1 MRRHLLPLAAALA
14 LTAASVVTAL
24 AHAGLEKSEAPA
36 GSYKAVVSVPHG
48 CDGQATHTVRIDL
61 PEGFIGA
68 KPMPKAG
75 WQLAIE
81 KGDYAKPYKL
91 HGREISSGAKAITW
105 SGGDLADDNYDEFV
119 VSGTL
124 AGEPG
129 TALPFIV
136 KQLCADGQVVWDQI
150 AEAGQNPHSL
160 ERPAPVVT
168 IGASTA
174 GGHDGHGGHGDHAAA
189 ASEVTVGDLTV
200 SGYWL
205 KAMLPGQPAG
215 GGYLTVTNKGGEAD
229 RLVAVSTAAAG
240 KSEIHEMS
248 MENDVMKMRQLP
260 EGVEI
265 PAGAT
270 VELKPGGYH
279 LMFMQVTE
287 PFKEGA
293 TVPVTLE
300 FEKAGKVEVAMPVRS
315 ARGGDDHSGH
325 GAHGQ
330 GG

>member
-75 WQLAIE
+75 WQLAIG

-91 HGREISSGAKAITW
+91 HGREISSGARAVTW
-105 SGGDLADDNYDEFV
+105 SGGDLADDQYDEFV

-168 IGASTA
+168 LAAATE

-189 ASEVTVGDLTV
+189 SSEVTAGDLTV

-215 GGYLTVTNKGGEAD
+215 GGYLTVANKGGEAD
-229 RLVAVSTAAAG
+229 RLVAVSTNVAG

-270 VELKPGGYH
+270 V
-279 LMFMQVTE
+279 
-287 PFKEGA
+287 
-293 TVPVTLE
+293 PVTLE
-300 FEKAGKVEVAMPVRS
+300 FEKAGKVQVAMPVRS